1 MTKTLRAAQLLNII
15 LLILLLAAVVGFLS
29 FANSYG
35 IFLALV
41 TALIAWGVFKQNR
54 WGYFSAAAW
63 GLACYQLAK
72 QGYEFQA
79 IKRHV
84 MILGICV
91 IPIALFLHEVL
102 AKLPSK
108 SARDNNDNDPS
119 GRNMPG

>member
-1 MTKTLRAAQLLNII
+1 MTKTMRVARLLNSI
-15 LLILLLAAVVGFLS
+15 LLILLFAAVAGFLS
-29 FANSYG
+29 FSNSYG
-35 IFLALV
+35 VFLALV
-41 TALIAWGVFKQNR
+41 TALIAWGVFKRNR

-84 MILGICV
+84 MIIGISV

-102 AKLPSK
+102 AKLPPK
-108 SARDNNDNDPS
+108 SAHDNNDNDPS